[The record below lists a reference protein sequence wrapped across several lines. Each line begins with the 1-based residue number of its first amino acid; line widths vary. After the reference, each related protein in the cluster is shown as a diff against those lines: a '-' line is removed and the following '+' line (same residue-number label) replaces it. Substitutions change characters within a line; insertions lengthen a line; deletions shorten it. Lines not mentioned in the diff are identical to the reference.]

1 MKRGH
6 RMCSGQER
14 RSQRGVSA
22 RISIV
27 SASDCDRE
35 RLLRAACKAGLQPSV
50 VVEVAETL
58 TGRAWACLGAPDIA
72 TVAREL
78 LSAAN
83 RVACRPNDEVR
94 PCAKRAE

>member
-35 RLLRAACKAGLQPSV
+35 RLRRAACKAGLQPSV
-50 VVEVAETL
+50 VAEVAETL
-58 TGRAWACLGAPDIA
+58 TGRAWACLGASDIA

-83 RVACRPNDEVR
+83 RVACRPNDGAR
-94 PCAKRAE
+94 PCAK